1 MRYLGINLT
10 KYVEDLYKEHF
21 LMKEIK
27 EELNKWRDI
36 PCSWMGRL
44 NIVTMPVLPE
54 IIYRFNAIP
63 TQIPVSYFVDTDRL
77 ISKVI

>member
-1 MRYLGINLT
+1 
-10 KYVEDLYKEHF
+10 
-21 LMKEIK
+21 
-27 EELNKWRDI
+27 
-36 PCSWMGRL
+36 MGRL